1 MVDVA
6 TLNLLVLAAD
16 LQSTLEFFLN
26 RIISP
31 LHDRGNRMRPQSGFD
46 SASHW
51 HSSLQGASSSC
62 WILLV
67 PCSKTEANT
76 VFLHAAIS
84 FCMRMNICLSPSS
97 SLLT

>member
-51 HSSLQGASSSC
+51 HSSLQ
-62 WILLV
+62 
-67 PCSKTEANT
+67 
-76 VFLHAAIS
+76 AIS